1 MFILGKTIC
10 FLLVKM
16 KARLMLKEQKKL
28 PNKLFI
34 YLFILLKT
42 RDLFFISLI
51 FYYMLF
57 I

>member
-16 KARLMLKEQKKL
+16 KARLILKEQKKL

-34 YLFILLKT
+34 YFVKDM
-42 RDLFFISLI
+42 RFI
-51 FYYMLF
+51 FYFFNFLLHVVH
-57 I
+57 IN